1 MSTIHHA
8 VLMDEYLSILDT
20 DVTEEICV
28 RVSKA
33 ILVALMDEVVW
44 RQGFRNLKKYR
55 VTGVTGRSVPRDE
68 VALQSLEHRGV
79 QCIAD

>member
-1 MSTIHHA
+1 M
-8 VLMDEYLSILDT
+8 
-20 DVTEEICV
+20 

-33 ILVALMDEVVW
+33 ILVELMDEVVW